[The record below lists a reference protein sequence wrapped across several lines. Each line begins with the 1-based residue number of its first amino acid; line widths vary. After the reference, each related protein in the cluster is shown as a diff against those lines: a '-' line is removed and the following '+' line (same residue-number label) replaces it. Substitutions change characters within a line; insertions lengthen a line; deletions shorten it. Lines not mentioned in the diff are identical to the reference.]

1 MAARSRRS
9 VASGASGCVSEDI
22 SEDVQMSVDQD
33 EDEVDSGSV
42 CCKMGCAEMA
52 LCGQGHPTVRRC
64 QEELAERS
72 VKTELRV
79 WQ

>member
-9 VASGASGCVSEDI
+9 VASGCVSEDI
-22 SEDVQMSVDQD
+22 AEDVQMSDDQD
-33 EDEVDSGSV
+33 EDEIDSGSV
-42 CCKMGCAEMA
+42 RCKMGCAETA
-52 LCGQGHPTVRRC
+52 RCGQGHPTVRRC

-72 VKTELRV
+72 VKTGLRV